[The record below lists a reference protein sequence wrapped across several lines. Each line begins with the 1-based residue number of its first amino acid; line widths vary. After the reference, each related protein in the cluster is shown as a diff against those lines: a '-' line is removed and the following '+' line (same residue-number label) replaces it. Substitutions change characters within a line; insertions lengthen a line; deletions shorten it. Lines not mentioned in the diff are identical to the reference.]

1 MSGLDDAVKLI
12 KGGQRFLL
20 TCHVLPDAD
29 ALGSMLGLSE
39 ILKSLGKDVV
49 LYNRDPVPPGLQF
62 LAGAEQV
69 RSSLVPGMKFDAT
82 LITDTAARDLLPRQ
96 FPPSAITG
104 PVIII
109 DHHVGHDD
117 FGDVII
123 RDVKAA
129 ATAVVVA
136 DLATALGLSKVPV
149 PAAEPLYTALIAD
162 TGGFRY
168 TGTTAANLRM
178 AADFI
183 DAGVDPWHVASHVF
197 EHWPMARLRLLGY
210 AINALETEHAGRIA
224 MLCIPRSMVERAGAT
239 EQMVE
244 GMVEYGRMLQGVE
257 ISIMLWERRPRSDET
272 AFGSLITRLS
282 MRSAGTADVARVAAA
297 LGGGGHR
304 SAAGATLQATIKD
317 ARERVLQQAS
327 KELGL

>member
-1 MSGLDDAVKLI
+1 MTAMADAVRVIQAGK
-12 KGGQRFLL
+12 RFLL

-29 ALGSMLGLSE
+29 AIGSMLGLAE
-39 ILKSLGKDVV
+39 ILKSIGKEVV
-49 LYNRDPVPPGLQF
+49 LYNRDPPPDALLF
-62 LAGAEQV
+62 LDGIDAL
-69 RSSLVPGMKFDAT
+69 RTSLVPGMKFDAT

-96 FPPSAITG
+96 FPPPAITG
-104 PVIII
+104 PVIML
-109 DHHVGHDD
+109 DHHIGHDD
-117 FGDVII
+117 FGDIVV
-123 RDVKAA
+123 RDVNAA

-136 DLATALGLSKVPV
+136 DLAAALGLPRIPD

-168 TGTTAANLRM
+168 SGTTSANLRM
-178 AADFI
+178 AADFL
-183 DAGVDPWHVASHVF
+183 DSGVDPWHVASHVF

-224 MLCIPRSMVERAGAT
+224 MLCIPLSMVERAGASS
-239 EQMVE
+239 QMVE

-272 AFGSLITRLS
+272 NFGSTVTRLS
-282 MRSAGTADVARVAAA
+282 MRSAGRADVARVAAI

-304 SAAGATLQATIKD
+304 TAAGATLHTTIKD
-317 ARERVLQQAS
+317 ARERVLQQAAI
-327 KELGL
+327 ELGL